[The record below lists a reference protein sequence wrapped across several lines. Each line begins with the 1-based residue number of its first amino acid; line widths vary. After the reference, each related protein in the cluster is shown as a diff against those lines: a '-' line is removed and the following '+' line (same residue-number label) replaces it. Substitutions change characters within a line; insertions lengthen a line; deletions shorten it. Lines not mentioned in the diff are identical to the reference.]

1 MAHHKIAAQSDSIR
15 KCPRLNSLPSNRTLR
30 QENSMKSSE
39 TIAVGSSPVAANP
52 LGQNATEALTEVLSK
67 YSPRLF
73 GLAFRMLGNA
83 EDAEDAL
90 QEALLS
96 AFRHFDQ
103 FKGEAKISTWLTSI
117 VLNTARM
124 QLRRRSNRH
133 YVSLDGQA
141 EEGAFAWTEMLAE
154 TGPGPEEIVRRTQ
167 LREVLERSA
176 ARLSPNIRIA
186 FRLCVLEGLSTVEAA
201 KRLGICSSAVK
212 ARVFRARAQIT
223 LQLQRALAS
232 PAKGK
237 MRSMATRVRELGPSV
252 TVSPEKSGY
261 GQAA

>member
-1 MAHHKIAAQSDSIR
+1 MVAT
-15 KCPRLNSLPSNRTLR
+15 SL
-30 QENSMKSSE
+30 QENAMKNRE
-39 TIAVGSSPVAANP
+39 TAVVGHSPQAANSS
-52 LGQNATEALTEVLSK
+52 GRNAAEALTEVFSK

-90 QEALLS
+90 QDALLS

-133 YVSLDGQA
+133 YVSIDGQT
-141 EEGAFAWTEMLAE
+141 EEGSFAWTEMLAE
-154 TGPGPEEIVRRTQ
+154 AGPDPEEIVRRIQ
-167 LREVLERSA
+167 LKEVLQRSA

-186 FRLCVLEGLSTVEAA
+186 FRLCVLEGLSTAEAA

-223 LQLQRALAS
+223 PQLQRALTR

-237 MRSMATRVRELGPSV
+237 RRYKAARVRELGPRSV